1 MGFFTSGKFVY
12 AIVIILIAVFAF
24 FVIKSYRKKLT
35 QGCCGGGS
43 DEKVQKVKVIDTDKK
58 HYPFKTILTVD
69 GMVCSNCEQR
79 VENALNVLSGTWAKA
94 SASSGTVTVLSK
106 EEPDENEL
114 RSAVNSIG
122 AYTVMDVKL
131 PQNS

>member
-1 MGFFTSGKFVY
+1 MEFFTSGKIWYVL
-12 AIVIILIAVFAF
+12 VIILIAVFAF

-43 DEKVQKVKVIDTDKK
+43 DEKIQKVKVIDTDKR
-58 HYPFKTILTVD
+58 HYPFKTVLTVD

-94 SASSGTVTVLSK
+94 DASSGSVTVLTK
-106 EEPDENEL
+106 ESPDTNEL

-122 AYTVMDVKL
+122 AYTVMDVKTV
-131 PQNS
+131 

>member
-1 MGFFTSGKFVY
+1 MEFFTSGKIWYVL
-12 AIVIILIAVFAF
+12 VIILIAVFAF

-43 DEKVQKVKVIDTDKK
+43 DEKIQKGKVIDTDKR
-58 HYPFKTILTVD
+58 HYPFKTVLTVD

-94 SASSGTVTVLSK
+94 DASSGSVTVLTK
-106 EEPDENEL
+106 ESPDTNEL

-122 AYTVMDVKL
+122 AYTVMDVKTV
-131 PQNS
+131 